1 MTGKDKRS
9 RDRRKVLIPVK
20 IYDLSLEMVV
30 ECAMQD
36 ASKDGCMIVT
46 DELQNFPEDK
56 IILEFVKFTGSR
68 QARIVWRDQ
77 NSAGVQFIDGEP
89 AAPTNC

>member
-1 MTGKDKRS
+1 MTDKDKRA
-9 RDRRKVLIPVK
+9 RDRRQVLIPVK
-20 IYDLSLEMVV
+20 IYDLSREMVI

-56 IILEFVKFTGSR
+56 IILEFINFTGSR
-68 QARIVWRDQ
+68 QGEIMWRDQ
-77 NSAGVQFIDGEP
+77 KSAGVRFTDGEQATP
-89 AAPTNC
+89 NRV